1 VVYTLPVIY
10 SIKVYSPSS
19 FYCIFGQINAI
30 LVSI

>member
-1 VVYTLPVIY
+1 
-10 SIKVYSPSS
+10 VYSPSS